1 MENIKRQIWSNG
13 SIVYPEKQTRCCSNT
28 VKVLDKDLII
38 HQLYEIILEQQKQ
51 IKNLE
56 EWFNK
61 LRISKVSVAELKDLQ
76 KDLYK
81 TKYKNLSD
89 LLESTEKYK
98 IWNSQNIYRFI
109 WKDYLHEHF
118 NSKFPSVKISC
129 GDESVYVEL
138 RRSTFTDNYSIT
150 AVDKPL
156 LQIVEEIEA
165 CIDKNIME

>member
-1 MENIKRQIWSNG
+1 MKDIKRQIWSDG
-13 SIVYPEKQTRCCSNT
+13 SIVYQEKQSKCCSNT

-56 EWFNK
+56 ESFNK
-61 LRISKVSVAELKDLQ
+61 LKTSKVSVAELKDLQ
-76 KDLYK
+76 KELYK

-129 GDESVYVEL
+129 GDEYVYVEVK
-138 RRSTFTDNYSIT
+138 RSTFTDNYSVT

-156 LQIVEEIEA
+156 IQIIEEIEA

>member
-1 MENIKRQIWSNG
+1 MKDIKRQIWSDG
-13 SIVYPEKQTRCCSNT
+13 SIVYQEKQARCCSNK

-51 IKNLE
+51 IKNLGE
-56 EWFNK
+56 LFNNLK
-61 LRISKVSVAELKDLQ
+61 TSKVSVAEVKDLQ

-129 GDESVYVEL
+129 NTEYVYVSI
-138 RRSTFTDNYSIT
+138 RRINVTDNYSIT
-150 AVDKPL
+150 AEDKPL
-156 LQIVEEIEA
+156 IQIVEEIKS
-165 CIDKNIME
+165 CINKNIME